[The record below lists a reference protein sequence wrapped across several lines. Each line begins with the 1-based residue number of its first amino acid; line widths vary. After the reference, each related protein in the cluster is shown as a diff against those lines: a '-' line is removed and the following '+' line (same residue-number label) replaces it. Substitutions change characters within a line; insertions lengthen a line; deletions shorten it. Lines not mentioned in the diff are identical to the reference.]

1 MKNFKQFSEELNEA
15 VSTGYKEPVDLGAGW
30 EKPVLSNSG
39 FWGYNGK
46 GKYKGLKA
54 EVISLSKLDYE
65 SNYSHKKVGI
75 DVVPEV
81 VIYKGIR
88 VLGVVRFPLLVKG
101 KPKGHWRIG
110 LLPKTAK
117 EMPGTSEPFKHDDT
131 TSLKMN
137 DSIKQIVDRAIE
149 LFGPKIENPKPGAST
164 GGDSLDS
171 LKMKI
176 RGFLGGSTR
185 VVDELYGKQVAGFE
199 VRHWGQWE
207 FPKDEYDDG
216 DGDYDW
222 EVLTAA
228 SSKKIKDFVAGLNAS
243 QKEYK
248 ISWTTGEKNW
258 ITVYISK
265 A

>member
-1 MKNFKQFSEELNEA
+1 MKREILKFKCGSCGCCPGHD
-15 VSTGYKEPVDLGAGW
+15 T
-30 EKPVLSNSG
+30 
-39 FWGYNGK
+39 
-46 GKYKGLKA
+46 
-54 EVISLSKLDYE
+54 
-65 SNYSHKKVGI
+65 
-75 DVVPEV
+75 
-81 VIYKGIR
+81 
-88 VLGVVRFPLLVKG
+88 FP
-101 KPKGHWRIG
+101 
-110 LLPKTAK
+110 
-117 EMPGTSEPFKHDDT
+117 DDT
-131 TSLKMN
+131 YGNRRSKKARTR
-137 DSIKQIVDRAIE
+137 DR
-149 LFGPKIENPKPGAST
+149 KIENPKPGAST